1 VTRGQE
7 LGWFEHGST
16 IIMFAPKGFA
26 LCDHLRTGDRIKMG
40 QPLMRVPKGSL
51 EEVRKP

>member
-26 LCDHLRTGDRIKMG
+26 LCDHLRTGDRIQMG
-40 QPLMRVPKGSL
+40 QPLMRVPHVSG
-51 EEVRKP
+51 EVSRNP